1 MEGRGGEG
9 REWREGEEIEGG
21 REGGAK
27 KCDEGDG
34 ERRERD
40 GWGGVSKHTIGSVID
55 KVRERR
61 GGREEGWRQGGSE
74 KWKGKKER
82 EEGEGGRE
90 REIEREGDRERE
102 RERER
107 ERQRERESGIVR

>member
-21 REGGAK
+21 REGGGAK

-61 GGREEGWRQGGSE
+61 GGREEGGRQGG
-74 KWKGKKER
+74 R
-82 EEGEGGRE
+82 E
-90 REIEREGDRERE
+90 
-102 RERER
+102 
-107 ERQRERESGIVR
+107 